1 MIKNLSNEYILE
13 IADNAVI
20 YLSNNNYDL
29 FLDSL
34 KPILDNKC
42 PFSKLDLIGKT
53 IGYRLKDFPELVV
66 KGFDIL
72 IHYNKMGSYVISGQ
86 GLTQLLPEHIELVM
100 EKSRQY
106 ILFGDTWYVC
116 DIIGERSIGKS
127 LVDYFDITVPWIEK
141 FLEDESNW
149 IKRTA
154 GVSIHFFS
162 KRIID
167 QKEKTLVLLNILE
180 PHIEE
185 KQIDVAKGIGW
196 GLKTIGRYHPDI
208 LSQFIVNQ
216 LKKKKKISKIII
228 RKALTYLPEEKRVEI
243 VSLV

>member
-1 MIKNLSNEYILE
+1 MANNLSNEHILE
-13 IADNAVI
+13 IADNAVNH
-20 YLSNNNYDL
+20 LSNNDYGL

-34 KPILDNKC
+34 KLILDGKC
-42 PFSKLDLIGKT
+42 SFSKLDLIGKI
-53 IGYRLKDFPELVV
+53 IGHKLKDSPELVV

-72 IHYNKMGSYVISGQ
+72 IQYNKMGSYVISGQ
-86 GLTQLLPEHIELVM
+86 GLTQLLPEHIDLVM
-100 EKSRQY
+100 EKSSQY
-106 ILFGDTWYVC
+106 IIFGDKWYVC

-162 KRIID
+162 KRTIN
-167 QKEKTLVLLNILE
+167 QKERTLLLLNILE

-185 KQIDVAKGIGW
+185 KQIDVVKGIGW

-208 LSQFIVNQ
+208 LSQFIVDQ
-216 LKKKKKISKIII
+216 LQKKKKISKITL
-228 RKALTYLPEEKRVEI
+228 RKALTYLPDEKKVEI